1 MHASIENSQLFF
13 FFKEELN
20 SELNADVDQEFRIS
34 LISILPF
41 HARYICFQFTL
52 EFVEFSSTKESQ

>member
-20 SELNADVDQEFRIS
+20 SELNADQEFRIS